1 MIVVSASL
9 LWGAMYHPTSRVLA
23 VLELLQSH
31 RRMTGQELAQRL
43 EVNIRT
49 LRRYITMLQDLGI
62 PIIAERGRYGAY
74 TLGAGFRLPP
84 MMFTND
90 EALALELGLL
100 AAEHLRLTEQGFAI
114 ESARA
119 KLEYVMPLELQ
130 ARSRA
135 LSQTIRLGLEAYAA
149 PASTETMLIVSSA
162 TRERQRL
169 FLRYQAENET
179 ASERDFDPYGI
190 TFRRGR
196 WYVVGWCHLRE
207 AIRSFRLDRILEAR
221 PTAIRFS
228 PPENFDALQ
237 YLQQALALLPRT
249 FSFEILLKTDLLTA
263 QGQIFDI
270 LGVLEPCEDG
280 VIMRGGAEE
289 LEWLAQVLSGLP
301 FGFVI
306 HEPAELRQALRDHAS
321 KLLVLAEAAQ

>member
-1 MIVVSASL
+1 
-9 LWGAMYHPTSRVLA
+9 MYHPTSRVLA

-62 PIIAERGRYGAY
+62 PILAERGRYGAY

-100 AAEHLRLTEQGFAI
+100 AAEQLNMTEQGFAI

-135 LSQTIRLGLEAYAA
+135 LSQTIHLGLEAYAS
-149 PASTETMLIVSSA
+149 PASTQIMLIVSSA
-162 TRERQRL
+162 TRERQQL
-169 FLRYQAENET
+169 FLRYQPEKEE
-179 ASERDFDPYGI
+179 ASEREFDPYGI

-196 WYVVGWCHLRE
+196 WYVVGWCHLRQ
-207 AIRSFRLDRILEAR
+207 AIRSFRMDRILEAKI
-221 PTAIRFS
+221 TDVHFS

-237 YLQQALALLPRT
+237 HVQQSIALLPRA

-263 QGQIFDI
+263 QRHIFDI
-270 LGVLEPCEDG
+270 LGVLEPCEGG
-280 VIMRGGAEE
+280 VLMRGGAEE
-289 LEWLAQVLSGLP
+289 LPWLAQVLSGLP
-301 FGFVI
+301 FAFVI
-306 HEPAELRQALRDHAS
+306 HEPAELRQALREHAS
-321 KLLVLAEAAQ
+321 ALIERANL

>member
-1 MIVVSASL
+1 
-9 LWGAMYHPTSRVLA
+9 MYHPTSRVLA

-49 LRRYITMLQDLGI
+49 LRRYVTMLQDLGI

-100 AAEHLRLTEQGFAI
+100 AAEQLHMTEQGFAI
-114 ESARA
+114 KSARA

-130 ARSRA
+130 TRSRA
-135 LSQTIRLGLEAYAA
+135 LSQTIRLGLEAYAS
-149 PASTETMLIVSSA
+149 PASTQIMLTVSSA
-162 TRERQRL
+162 TDERQRL
-169 FLRYQAENET
+169 FLRYRPENEGV
-179 ASERDFDPYGI
+179 SEREFDPYGI

-196 WYVVGWCHLRE
+196 WYVVGWCHLRQ
-207 AIRSFRLDRILEAR
+207 AIRSFRMDRILEAR
-221 PTAIRFS
+221 SLDFRFS
-228 PPENFDALQ
+228 SPEDFDALKHVQ
-237 YLQQALALLPRT
+237 EAIALLPRA
-249 FSFEILLKTDLLTA
+249 FSFEILLKTDMLTA
-263 QGQIFDI
+263 QRYIFDI
-270 LGVLEPCEDG
+270 LGVLEPCDG
-280 VIMRGGAEE
+280 GVLMRGGAEE
-289 LEWLAQVLSGLP
+289 LPWLAQVLSGLP

-306 HEPAELRQALRDHAS
+306 HEPQELRQVLRDHA
-321 KLLVLAEAAQ
+321 AALMKRADL